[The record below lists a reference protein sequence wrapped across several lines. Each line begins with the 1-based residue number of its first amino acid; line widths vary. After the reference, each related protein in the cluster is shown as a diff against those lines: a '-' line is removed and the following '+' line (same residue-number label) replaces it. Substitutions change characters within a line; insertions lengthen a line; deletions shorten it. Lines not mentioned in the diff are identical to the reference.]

1 MNTPNEDIQRIADA
15 ARNSSEAELTAARVE
30 VGTEALTVAWQFTG
44 EPFLG
49 YSTFGLYTDTHTFN
63 AKFDGFERDTMS
75 LALRATGAT
84 MCVDFRHGYSETEF
98 WVVIPYVE
106 WDPSDKQAV
115 LELNVNGVMRGTLS
129 GIVL

>member
-15 ARNSSEAELTAARVE
+15 ARNSSEAKLTAARVV

-49 YSTFGLYTDTHTFN
+49 YATFGLYTDTHTFN
-63 AKFDGFERDTMS
+63 AKFDGFERATMS

-84 MCVDFRHGYSETEF
+84 TYVDFRHEYTETEF
-98 WVVIPYVE
+98 RVEIPYGE
-106 WDPSDKQAV
+106 WDPSDKQAT
-115 LELNVNGVMRGTLS
+115 LELNVNGVTRGTLS